1 MNSVHGLSRR
11 KFLLG
16 SGGLAALALAA
27 CAAPVAAP
35 SDTSQEAAPAA
46 MPEAVEVD
54 LWHGLGGADGK
65 TFTELVG
72 QYMEE
77 NDHVTVNEELLTW
90 DIFYQKVPSS
100 VIAGNPPDM
109 IITHEWAIGQW
120 GPRRVLSAADDF
132 YDSMGVP
139 RDDFI
144 PSVFENIHYEG
155 SPLGVLLD
163 THGSGG
169 YLNVALVEAAGLDP
183 ASPPTNR
190 TEFVEQ
196 MSMLTLDSQGRNPTD
211 AGFDPEDIVQYAF
224 HSHFWRRWAMLEGM
238 WQNGGNTINEDGT
251 QSTIDSEEVTE
262 ALAFWHTMVH
272 EHHLHAVPVGYSMTD
287 SYQNNTLGLAIA
299 GSWWRNFIQDSNLV
313 DTTTFWRVPQYG
325 LVQPVAWMSAHVMG
339 IPTGTDEEGMTGA
352 SELIVWLSN
361 HGLDWAR
368 SGQPPARISLQN
380 DPVLQDHWHTGNFGS
395 QFQAIG
401 RTEQQHA
408 NITEIQNAYQQEFE
422 AVITNVK
429 TVSEGIAEAHLRV
442 QEVLDRD
449 A

>member
-1 MNSVHGLSRR
+1 MNGIHRLSRR
-11 KFLLG
+11 SFLLASG
-16 SGGLAALALAA
+16 SAAALAVAA
-27 CAAPVAAP
+27 CAVPAAT
-35 SDTSQEAAPAA
+35 DTAGEMA
-46 MPEAVEVD
+46 MPEMVEVD

-65 TFTELVG
+65 TFTELVA

-77 NDHVTVNEELLTW
+77 SENVTVNEELLTW

-120 GPRRVLSAADDF
+120 GPRRVLSPADDF

-144 PSVFENIHYEG
+144 PAVFENIHYEG

-169 YLNVALVEAAGLDP
+169 YLNTELVAAAGLDP
-183 ASPPTNR
+183 ETPPTNR
-190 TEFVEQ
+190 VEFVEQ
-196 MSMLTLDSQGRNPTD
+196 MSLLTLDSQGRNPTD

-224 HSHFWRRWAMLEGM
+224 HSHFWRRWAMLVAM

-262 ALAFWHTMVH
+262 ALSFWYEMVH
-272 EHHLHAVPVGYSMTD
+272 THHLHAVPVGYDMGD
-287 SYQNNTLGLAIA
+287 SYQNDTLVLAIA
-299 GSWWRNFIQDSNLV
+299 GSWWRNFIQDTNLV
-313 DTTTFWRVPQYG
+313 DKTTFWRVPQYG
-325 LVQPVAWMSAHVMG
+325 LVEQVTWMSAHVMG
-339 IPTGTDEEGMTGA
+339 IPTGTDEEGTSGA
-352 SELIVWLSN
+352 ADLIVWMSN

-380 DPVLQDHWHTGNFGS
+380 DPTLQEHWHTGNFGS
-395 QFQAIG
+395 QFQDIG

-422 AVITNVK
+422 AVITDVK

>member
-1 MNSVHGLSRR
+1 MAKVSRR
-11 KFLLG
+11 QFLIG
-16 SGGLAALALAA
+16 SGSMAVLALAA
-27 CAAPVAAP
+27 CVAEAPMPADEAAAPEP
-35 SDTSQEAAPAA
+35 
-46 MPEAVEVD
+46 VEVD

-65 TFTELVG
+65 TFTELVA
-72 QYMEE
+72 QYMDEMT
-77 NDHVTVNEELLTW
+77 HVTVNEELLTW

-120 GPRRVLSAADDF
+120 GPRQVLRAGDDF

-169 YLNVALVEAAGLDP
+169 YVNVELVEAAGLDID
-183 ASPPTNR
+183 APPTSR

-196 MSMLTLDSQGRNPTD
+196 MSMLTRDSAGRNPTD

-224 HSHFWRRWAMLEGM
+224 HSHFWRRWAMLEAM

-251 QSTIDSEEVTE
+251 QSTIDSEPVRE
-262 ALAFWHTMVH
+262 ALSFWHQMVH
-272 EHHLHAVPVGYSMTD
+272 EHHLHAVPVGYSQTD
-287 SYQNNTLGLAIA
+287 AFQNGALALSIA
-299 GSWWRNFIQDSNLV
+299 GSWWLNFIRDSALEDNTV
-313 DTTTFWRVPQYG
+313 FWRVPQYG
-325 LVQPVAWMSAHVMG
+325 LEQPQAWMSAHVMG
-339 IPTGTDEEGMTGA
+339 IPNGADEAGA
-352 SELIVWLSN
+352 AGAADFIVWLSN
-361 HGLDWAR
+361 HGLEWAR

-380 DPVLQDHWHTGNFGS
+380 SSQLQEHWHTGNFGS

-401 RTEQQHA
+401 RTEQQHP

-422 AVITNVK
+422 AVITDVK
-429 TVSEGIAEAHLRV
+429 SVDEGILEAHARV

-449 A
+449 GA

>member
-1 MNSVHGLSRR
+1 MTKVSRR
-11 KFLLG
+11 QFLIG
-16 SGGLAALALAA
+16 SGSMAVLALAA
-27 CAAPVAAP
+27 CVAEVPAATPG
-35 SDTSQEAAPAA
+35 EA
-46 MPEAVEVD
+46 MPEAMEVD

-77 NDHVTVNEELLTW
+77 MDSVTVNEELLTW
-90 DIFYQKVPSS
+90 DIFYQKVPSA

-120 GPRRVLSAADDF
+120 GPRGVLRAADDF

-144 PSVFENIHYEG
+144 PAVFANIHYEG

-169 YLNVALVEAAGLDP
+169 YLNVELLEAAGLDP
-183 ASPPTNR
+183 ATPPTNR
-190 TEFVEQ
+190 TEFLEQ
-196 MSMLTLDSQGRNPTD
+196 MSQLTLDSAGRNPTD
-211 AGFDPEDIVQYAF
+211 SGFDPEDIVQHAF
-224 HSHFWRRWAMLEGM
+224 HSHFWRRWAMLEAM
-238 WQNGGNTINEDGT
+238 WQNGGNTISEDGT
-251 QSTIDSEEVTE
+251 QSTIDSEPVRE
-262 ALAFWHTMVH
+262 ALDFWHQMIH
-272 EHHLHAVPVGYSMTD
+272 DHHLHAVPVGYSMTD
-287 SYQNNTLGLAIA
+287 SYQNGALALAIA
-299 GSWWRNFIQDSNLV
+299 GSWWLNFIRDSDLESKTV
-313 DTTTFWRVPQYG
+313 FWRVPQYG
-325 LVQPVAWMSAHVMG
+325 LVQPQAWMSAHVMG
-339 IPTGTDEEGMTGA
+339 IPNGTDEEGAAAA
-352 SELIVWLSN
+352 SDFIVWLSN
-361 HGLDWAR
+361 HGLEWAR

-380 DPVLQDHWHTGNFGS
+380 SPTLQDHWHTGNFGS

-401 RTEQQHA
+401 RTEQQHG

-429 TVSEGIAEAHLRV
+429 TLDEGIGEAHARV
-442 QEVLDRD
+442 QEVLDRGG